1 MTCRVEDGQ
10 TYLQTFNIENRISGI
25 AQVTGNCDTPGA
37 LSKTWLYTYDG
48 DGIKVKQLYTDSGGS
63 TNTYYYAGGSYEVQS
78 NGTTSTTRQ
87 YYSLAGINMG
97 MREGSTFNYFLT
109 DHQGSVVG
117 VTDSSGTLISET
129 RYMPFGQIRTDI
141 GTITQTDYG

>member
-1 MTCRVEDGQ
+1 MIFEGG
-10 TYLQTFNIENRISGI
+10 E
-25 AQVTGNCDTPGA
+25 
-37 LSKTWLYTYDG
+37 
-48 DGIKVKQLYTDSGGS
+48 VKQLYTDSGGS
-63 TNTYYYAGGSYEVQS
+63 TTTYYYAGGSYEVQS